1 MRAFPKIALVVAVGV
16 ALLAAAGCGGGD
28 DDDDSG
34 GFSPFGGGDT
44 NANASNNN
52 TKTNNNNP
60 SGSGK
65 SGTMTLDGKDYKLSV
80 QECAQPQTTNK
91 IFGAAAKTTDGK
103 GELGISGAQDVGV
116 ITLSYDGTLYGTSG
130 NQFKFE
136 KGAMTFEG
144 DVQSTTTGKP
154 VRLKLKIDC

>member
-1 MRAFPKIALVVAVGV
+1 MRAFPKIALVFAVGA

-28 DDDDSG
+28 DDDDDG
-34 GFSPFGGGDT
+34 GFSPFGGGDN

-52 TKTNNNNP
+52 GNNNTNS

-65 SGTMTLDGKDYKLSV
+65 TGTMALDGKDYKLSV
-80 QECAQPQTTNK
+80 QQCAQPQTSNK

-116 ITLSYDGTLYGTSG
+116 MTLAYDGTLYGTSG
-130 NQFKFE
+130 DQFKFE
-136 KGAMTFEG
+136 KGAMTFDG
-144 DVQSTTTGKP
+144 DVQNTTTGKT